1 MTDVAGGPIL
11 KMPSMR
17 LDGQVAVISGA
28 GRGVGRACA
37 LALAEAGAS
46 AVLVSRTQSELDTVV
61 ETIVADGGLAS
72 TLVCDVTD
80 TKQVAE
86 TIGSLERI
94 DILVNVAGTNFPEP
108 LDTVTEDHFDRTMAL
123 NVKATFMV
131 SQAAVRRMQDR
142 NCGGAIINVSSQ
154 MGHVGAP
161 NRTVYCASKH
171 AVEGMTKAM
180 AVELAP
186 QKIRV
191 NSIGPTFILTPL
203 TAPFF
208 ENEAFREDTLRRIPR
223 GEVGELED
231 VMGAVVF
238 LASPAAALITGAAL
252 LIDGGWT
259 AW

>member
-1 MTDVAGGPIL
+1 MGAAQEHVPKT
-11 KMPSMR
+11 PSMR

-28 GRGVGRACA
+28 GRGLGRACA
-37 LALAEAGAS
+37 LALAGAGAS
-46 AVLVSRTQSELDTVV
+46 AVLVSRTQDELDAVA
-61 ETIVADGGLAS
+61 ETIASDGGTAS
-72 TLVCDVTD
+72 TLVCDVTN
-80 TKQVAE
+80 TMQVTE
-86 TIGSLERI
+86 TIGALERI
-94 DILVNVAGTNFPEP
+94 DVLVNVAGTNYPEP
-108 LDTVTEDHFDRTMAL
+108 LNVVTEDHYDRTMAL

-131 SQAAVRRMQDR
+131 SQAAARRMQAGGR
-142 NCGGAIINVSSQ
+142 GGAIINVSSQ

-208 ENEAFREDTLRRIPR
+208 EDKAFREDTLRRIPR
-223 GEVGELED
+223 GEVGEIED

-238 LASPAAALITGAAL
+238 LASPAATLITGAAL

>member
-1 MTDVAGGPIL
+1 MTGASREPIL

-17 LDGQVAVISGA
+17 LDSQVAVISGA

-46 AVLVSRTQSELDTVV
+46 TVLVSRTQSELDSVA
-61 ETIVADGGLAS
+61 ETISAAGGTAS

-80 TKQVAE
+80 TEKVAA
-86 TIGSLERI
+86 TISALERI

-108 LDTVTEDHFDRTMAL
+108 LDAVTEDHYDRTMAL

-131 SQAAVRRMQDR
+131 SQAAARLMQSGG
-142 NCGGAIINVSSQ
+142 CGGAIINISSQ

>member
-1 MTDVAGGPIL
+1 MTEVAERQV
-11 KMPSMR
+11 KTPSMR
-17 LDGQVAVISGA
+17 LDGKIAVVSGA
-28 GRGVGRACA
+28 GRGLGRACA
-37 LALAEAGAS
+37 LALAGAGAS
-46 AVLVSRTQSELDTVV
+46 TVLVSRTQSELDAVA
-61 ETIVADGGLAS
+61 ELIVAEGGTAS
-72 TLVCDVTD
+72 TLLCDVTD
-80 TKQVAE
+80 TAQIAR
-86 TIGSLERI
+86 TIGALERI
-94 DILVNVAGTNFPEP
+94 DVLVNVAGTNFPEP
-108 LDTVTEDHFDRTMAL
+108 LAAVTEDHFDRTMAL

-131 SQAAVRRMQDR
+131 SQAAAGRMTA
-142 NCGGAIINVSSQ
+142 GGRGGSIVNVSSQ

-186 QKIRV
+186 HKIRV

-208 ENEAFREDTLRRIPR
+208 EDRAFREDTLRRIPR

-238 LASPAAALITGAAL
+238 LSSPAAALITGAAL

>member
-1 MTDVAGGPIL
+1 MGAADEELL
-11 KMPSMR
+11 KTPSMR
-17 LDGQVAVISGA
+17 LDGLVAVVTGA
-28 GRGVGRACA
+28 GRGLGRACA

-46 AVLVSRTQSELDTVV
+46 PVLVSRTKSDLQAVAA
-61 ETIVADGGLAS
+61 TIAADGGTAS
-72 TLVCDVTD
+72 TLVCDVTNCR
-80 TKQVAE
+80 QVDSA
-86 TIGSLERI
+86 IGGLERI
-94 DILVNVAGTNFPEP
+94 DILVNAAGGNIPEP
-108 LDTVTEDHFDRTMAL
+108 LADVTEDHFDRIMTL
-123 NVKATFMV
+123 NVKGTFMV
-131 SQAAVRRMQDR
+131 SQAAVRSMQAGGR
-142 NCGGAIINVSSQ
+142 GGAIINISSQ

-203 TAPFF
+203 TRPFF
-208 ENEAFREDTLRRIPR
+208 EDRAFREDTLRRIPR
-223 GEVGELED
+223 GQVGELQD
-231 VMGAVVF
+231 IMGAVVF

-252 LIDGGWT
+252 VIDGGWT

>member
-1 MTDVAGGPIL
+1 MGASNEEHFKTPT
-11 KMPSMR
+11 MR
-17 LDGQVAVISGA
+17 LDGLVAVVTGA
-28 GRGVGRACA
+28 GRGLGRACA

-46 AVLVSRTQSELDTVV
+46 PVLVSRTESELQV
-61 ETIVADGGLAS
+61 ESAIGG
-72 TLVCDVTD
+72 
-80 TKQVAE
+80 
-86 TIGSLERI
+86 LERI
-94 DILVNVAGTNFPEP
+94 DILVNAAGFNIPEP
-108 LDTVTEDHFDRTMAL
+108 LDDVTEEHFDKVITV
-123 NVKATFMV
+123 NVKGTFMV
-131 SQAAVRRMQDR
+131 SQAAVRRMR
-142 NCGGAIINVSSQ
+142 AGGSGGAIINISSQ

-186 QKIRV
+186 EKIRV

-203 TAPFF
+203 TEPFF
-208 ENEAFREDTLRRIPR
+208 EDQAFREDTLRRIPR
-223 GEVGELED
+223 GEVGQPTD

-252 LIDGGWT
+252 VIDGGWT

>member
-1 MTDVAGGPIL
+1 
-11 KMPSMR
+11 MR
-17 LDGQVAVISGA
+17 LDGRVAVVSGA
-28 GRGVGRACA
+28 GRGIGRACA
-37 LALAEAGAS
+37 LALAGAGANT
-46 AVLVSRTQSELDTVV
+46 VLVSRTQSELDAVA
-61 ETIVADGGLAS
+61 EIVAADGGTAS

-80 TKQVAE
+80 TTQVKE
-86 TIGSLERI
+86 TIGALERI
-94 DILVNVAGTNFPEP
+94 DILVNVAGINYPEP
-108 LDTVTEDHFDRTMAL
+108 LDAVTEEHYDHTMGL

-131 SQAAVRRMQDR
+131 SQAAAGRMKASGR
-142 NCGGAIINVSSQ
+142 GGAIINVSSQ

-191 NSIGPTFILTPL
+191 NSIGPTFILTPM

-208 ENEAFREDTLRRIPR
+208 EDQAFREDTLRRIPR

>member
-1 MTDVAGGPIL
+1 MGTAGEEHFKTPT
-11 KMPSMR
+11 MR
-17 LDGQVAVISGA
+17 LDGLTAVVSGA
-28 GRGVGRACA
+28 GRGLGRAVA
-37 LALAEAGAS
+37 FALAEAGAS
-46 AVLVSRTQSELDTVV
+46 AVLVSRTQSELDA
-61 ETIVADGGLAS
+61 VAAAIEAGGGTAS
-72 TLVCDVTD
+72 TLICDVTD
-80 TKQVAE
+80 TERVAQ
-86 TIGSLERI
+86 TIGALDRI
-94 DILVNVAGTNFPEP
+94 DILVNVAGTNYPEP
-108 LDTVTEDHFDRTMAL
+108 LAAVTEEHFDRTMAL

-131 SQAAVRRMQDR
+131 SQAAAGRMEAGGR
-142 NCGGAIINVSSQ
+142 GGAIINVSSQ

-186 QKIRV
+186 KKIRV

-208 ENEAFREDTLRRIPR
+208 EDKDFREDTLRRIPR
-223 GEVGELED
+223 GEIGHPRD
-231 VMGAVVF
+231 IMGAVVF

-252 LIDGGWT
+252 VIDGGWT

>member
-1 MTDVAGGPIL
+1 
-11 KMPSMR
+11 MR
-17 LDGQVAVISGA
+17 LDGKVAVVSGA
-28 GRGVGRACA
+28 GRGLGRACA
-37 LALAEAGAS
+37 LALAGAGAS
-46 AVLVSRTQSELDTVV
+46 TVLVSRTQSELDAVA
-61 ETIVADGGLAS
+61 ELIVADGGSA
-72 TLVCDVTD
+72 TTIVCDVTD
-80 TKQVAE
+80 TSEVTR
-86 TIGSLERI
+86 TIGALERI
-94 DILVNVAGTNFPEP
+94 DALVNVAGTNYPEP
-108 LDTVTEDHFDRTMAL
+108 LEAVTEEHFDRTMAL

-131 SQAAVRRMQDR
+131 SQAAAGRMVVSGQ
-142 NCGGAIINVSSQ
+142 GGSIINISSQ

-186 QKIRV
+186 HKIRV

-208 ENEAFREDTLRRIPR
+208 EDQAFREDTLRRIPR

-238 LASPAAALITGAAL
+238 LSSPAAALITGAAL

>member
-1 MTDVAGGPIL
+1 MSAVDESAL
-11 KMPSMR
+11 KTPSMR
-17 LDGQVAVISGA
+17 LDGQVAVVSGA
-28 GRGVGRACA
+28 GRGLGRACA
-37 LALAEAGAS
+37 FALAEAGADV
-46 AVLVSRTQSELDTVV
+46 VLVSRTKAEIEQ
-61 ETIVADGGLAS
+61 VAEAIRAEGGSAS
-72 TLVCDVTD
+72 PLVCDVTVTD
-80 TKQVAE
+80 QIRS
-86 TIGSLERI
+86 TIGCLERI

-108 LDTVTEDHFDRTMAL
+108 LEAVTEDHFDRTMAL
-123 NVKATFMV
+123 NVKATYWV
-131 SQAAVRRMQDR
+131 SKVAAEKMQA
-142 NCGGAIINVSSQ
+142 GGSGGSIINVSSQ

-186 QKIRV
+186 KRIRV
-191 NSIGPTFILTPL
+191 NSIGPTFILTPM
-203 TAPFF
+203 TEPFF
-208 ENEAFREDTLRRIPR
+208 EDKAFREDTLRRIPR
-223 GEVGELED
+223 GEVGQPED